1 MRAHVCLS
9 ADACATSASVATQDV
24 RSRRLRHYSGR
35 AQRHSS
41 ATHPLPWFSA
51 LGCDGVQSVQAHV
64 EEAGRRFHELCDASA
79 PLHHHQRV
87 QEGPST
93 IQHGN
98 CLNPL
103 QQSQHPLPLQPDSIQ
118 PPTSLPRHLAVI
130 LDGNARWAAQRGL
143 PASAGHEAGAQALT
157 ALVALC
163 CSWHIPA
170 LTVYAFS
177 QENWGRPRA
186 EVTFLLT
193 LMQHNIEQQVERLRE
208 QGVRLM
214 FIGDRAALPVALT
227 AAMARA
233 EQATAANTRI
243 VLTVAV
249 NYSGQADMAAAAAAI
264 AGLAAEGRIK
274 PQQVLRE
281 GQVPSISQPASQHC
295 SSQRAVLAAAPGSSR
310 APTCEQQVDA
320 QLLEAHLATA
330 PVTALV
336 GCPDLL
342 IRTSGEQRLSN
353 FLLFE
358 LAYAELVFCKEM
370 FPDFDEAALRRCL
383 QEFSGRQRRFGKR
396 GLQQQ

>member
-1 MRAHVCLS
+1 MSRIMPLFVKLCMRAHVCLS
-9 ADACATSASVATQDV
+9 ADACATSVAVATQDV

-41 ATHPLPWFSA
+41 ATHPLPWYSA

-64 EEAGRRFHELCDASA
+64 EEAGRRFQELCDASA

-98 CLNPL
+98 CSNPL

-118 PPTSLPRHLAVI
+118 PPTPLPRHLAVI

-186 EVTFLLT
+186 EVAFLLT
-193 LMQHNIEQQVERLRE
+193 LMQHSIEQQVERMRE

-214 FIGDRAALPVALT
+214 FIGNRAALPVALT

-281 GQVPSISQPASQHC
+281 GQ
-295 SSQRAVLAAAPGSSR
+295 
-310 APTCEQQVDA
+310 QVDA
-320 QLLEAHLATA
+320 QLLESHLATA

-358 LAYAELVFCKEM
+358 LVKARV
-370 FPDFDEAALRRCL
+370 R
-383 QEFSGRQRRFGKR
+383 GRQ
-396 GLQQQ
+396 L